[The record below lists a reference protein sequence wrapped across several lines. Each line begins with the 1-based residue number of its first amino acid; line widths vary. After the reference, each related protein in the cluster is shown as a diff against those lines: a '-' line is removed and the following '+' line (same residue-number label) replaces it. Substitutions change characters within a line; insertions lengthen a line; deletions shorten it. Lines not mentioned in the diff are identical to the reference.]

1 MQGIT
6 KLSITQVDPYCGP
19 HAIEGVR
26 FRAVRDAIGVSSWG
40 MNVLE
45 LDPHCENYPEHDHAE
60 DAQEEVYLVLEGRAE
75 LRVGDQSWPLVTGDM
90 VRVGPEHRRKIV
102 TADEGVRFLALGGTP
117 GKAYA
122 PGIAG

>member
-6 KLSITQVDPYCGP
+6 KRAIEDVAPYCGP

-26 FRAVRDAIGVSSWG
+26 FRPIRDAIGVSSWG

-45 LDPHCENYPEHDHAE
+45 LDPNCENYPEHDHQG
-60 DAQEEVYLVLEGRAE
+60 DGQEEVYVVLEGKAE
-75 LRVGDQSWPLVTGDM
+75 LRVGDQVWPLVPGDM
-90 VRVGPEHRRKIV
+90 IRVGPEHRRKFV
-102 TADEGVRFLALGGTP
+102 TGDEGVRFLALGGTP